1 MSTEPGKFVFAA
13 CQLIVGE
20 DKAENVARARVAI
33 EEAAAGGAK
42 IIALPVCIHYYNYYY
57 DIIIYKKRKIIND

>member
-42 IIALPVCIHYYNYYY
+42 IIALPVCHYFNYYY
-57 DIIIYKKRKIIND
+57 DNDIIIQKAKNN